1 MSKSAV
7 IYWSG
12 TGNTEAM
19 AQAVLDGL
27 NGAGE
32 GRCAFS
38 VIAFVPQMRRNTIN
52 WRWAVLQWAPRC
64 WKKVCSSRSLPSL
77 NLCSPAKKSPFGSY
91 GWGDGQWMHDWQDRC
106 AAAGAVLCG
115 EGLTVNE
122 APDDIALAEC
132 TALGKALSLL
142 RWPARKHRAMTNAGT
157 RLPLPGD
164 ERGACPPFAYP
175 FHPILLLW

>member
-32 GRCAFS
+32 DAALFSADSVRAADAVQYDKTGAGLSCNGRRGAGES
-38 VIAFVPQMRRNTIN
+38 VFEP
-52 WRWAVLQWAPRC
+52 
-64 WKKVCSSRSLPSL
+64 SLPSL
-77 NLCSPAKKSPFGSY
+77 NLCSPAKKSPLFGSY
-91 GWGDGQWMHDWQDRC
+91 GWGDGQWMRDWQDRC

-115 EGLTVNE
+115 EG
-122 APDDIALAEC
+122 
-132 TALGKALSLL
+132 S
-142 RWPARKHRAMTNAGT
+142 
-157 RLPLPGD
+157 
-164 ERGACPPFAYP
+164 
-175 FHPILLLW
+175 